1 MQTKDYTDNLIP
13 LIKGLCGQ
21 TFATNELVRINA
33 LINRRAKRAYDASYY
48 WPRFLVVGEARATS
62 SGVVPYEESGL
73 DYIDTFL
80 RIHRTE
86 PYSSGSSQD
95 FDYIVTAD
103 GAKLVDGSL
112 DPASVY
118 VTYRKQ
124 LRDTYGDGT
133 SGTVT
138 DIPEEWFQYIS
149 HGTYA
154 DFLRMDGQQEKAA
167 MADQEANDIL
177 TDELIKISNSRVM
190 DLVAT
195 RIMTNAN
202 MQSRSGIFY
211 SL

>member
-21 TFATNELVRINA
+21 TFATNELTRINS
-33 LINRRAKRAYDASYY
+33 LVNRRAKRAYDASYY
-48 WPRFLVVGEARATS
+48 WPRFLVVGEARACS
-62 SGVVPYEESGL
+62 NGIVPDNEGVL

-86 PYSSGSSQD
+86 PYASGSSQD
-95 FDYIVTAD
+95 FDFIVTNS
-103 GAKLVDGSL
+103 GAQIITGSL
-112 DPASVY
+112 DPSTVY

-133 SGTVT
+133 SGTIT
-138 DIPEEWFQYIS
+138 DIPEEWFPYIA

-167 MADQEANDIL
+167 LADQEARDIL
-177 TDELIKISNSRVM
+177 EDELMKISNSRVM
-190 DLVAT
+190 DLVAMRT
-195 RIMTNAN
+195 LTNAN
-202 MQSRSGIFY
+202 MQSRTGVYY
-211 SL
+211 ST